1 MEILPGAYK
10 IDDIM
15 SGRVSPETLYSEID
29 TLKAEINLLRN
40 GMSQFLKAL
49 ATIPEGRG
57 QQEYYA
63 QLAEQTQHVKAA
75 IKEYCAKYDRL
86 VAIINLAQI
95 KLGQDPETGRTGQQL
110 PKRKR
115 SSMSK
120 T

>member
-1 MEILPGAYK
+1 MEILPDAYK

-15 SGRVSPETLYSEID
+15 SGRVAPETLYSEFD
-29 TLKAEINLLRN
+29 MLKAEINLLRN

-57 QQEYYA
+57 QQEYYT
-63 QLAEQTQHVKAA
+63 QLAEQTQNLKVA
-75 IKEYCAKYDRL
+75 IKEYCVKYNRL

-95 KLGQDPETGRTGQQL
+95 KLGQDPEPVRAGQL